1 MQEKGKK
8 KYYRIR
14 AGLFWLMIGGFVLLL
29 LGVYFKDELYEK
41 WLRSGGME
49 NVSYEGVQSALEDQG
64 SCYLCG
70 SSDYSLIDYYR
81 KFDTIGLISL
91 NDWYVLDFRLKC
103 HDENGSEVN
112 GEDGTSTS
120 FGNTG
125 EIIYSTE
132 SNFRGTM
139 ASIEVTFPEDY
150 QMKTETIRGHL
161 CQKCLNKVLE
171 SLEFRKWKYEKK
183 EAVPLCLVDFKTL
196 EIYSLQDWH
205 RGCRIQNYWVEI
217 EPDGNKITVEAYT
230 IPDQKE

>member
-14 AGLFWLMIGGFVLLL
+14 AGLFWLMIGGFALLL

-103 HDENGSEVN
+103 HDENGNEVN

-132 SNFRGTM
+132 SNFRDTM
-139 ASIEVTFPEDY
+139 ASIEVTLPEDY
-150 QMKTETIRGHL
+150 QMKTETIQGHL

-171 SLEFRKWKYEKK
+171 SLEFCKWKYEKK
-183 EAVPLCLVDFKTL
+183 EAVRSAWWILKRWKSILFRTGTGAVG
-196 EIYSLQDWH
+196 Y
-205 RGCRIQNYWVEI
+205 RIIGWR
-217 EPDGNKITVEAYT
+217 
-230 IPDQKE
+230 